1 MPATRLTMA
10 SVLVGRETGIT
21 PPLPGGPGGTIRGGS
36 SGLCCMRTHA
46 TGDLF
51 SPRSRASAE
60 SRKRRRSRSG
70 WFGEYPL
77 RNPPRMEE
85 GILRIPSMTV
95 MASETIR
102 RRLREVPDSP
112 GVYLLRDT
120 REQVIYVGK
129 ALRLRDRL
137 RAYFTTGY
145 GQTARTAE
153 LVQRVYDFEFVKTAN
168 EVEALV
174 LENNLIKHYR
184 PRFNIRLK
192 DDKNYLYLKLPV
204 TEEYPRV
211 HYTRRVLDDGAL
223 YFGPY
228 TSAQSLRSTVKSIRQ
243 LLPFRTCS
251 EDIFK
256 QGKVCL
262 DFHIKRC
269 PGPCERRISSEDY
282 KARINEVAL
291 FMEGRSDLLVRELH
305 ERMDSAAGRLDF
317 ENAARYRDQLQ
328 SIERIADR
336 QKVLTRGRDDQDIV
350 AYARSGNDVFVEV
363 AYVRQSK
370 MVGHDGHA
378 LDGAGDA
385 TEPELLRGFMLQYY
399 SSATHVP
406 RSVILPGPV
415 EEPELIKG
423 WLSEKRGRPVE
434 VDVPQRGRLRA
445 LVTQLGETA
454 KQELEQIRIQAD
466 YDRSRTEPM
475 LAALAEALDLESPPK
490 RIECYDISNIQGDS
504 AVGSMVVFEDG
515 RPRNDHYRHF
525 RIKYVPGP
533 NDFAMLQEVLRRR
546 LERLE
551 SAQRREEVGSIGDRS
566 FTSRPGLILID
577 GGKSQLSA
585 ALEVTEAAGYADIP
599 TFALAK
605 EREEIF
611 APGRAEPIVQERNSP
626 GMFLVQRIRDEAH
639 RFAITHHRKVR
650 ARKALTSPLDS
661 VEGIGP
667 ARKRALLRHFG
678 SVQAIREAPVGEIV
692 KLGIHER
699 LAVRLKETL

>member
-1 MPATRLTMA
+1 MAATL
-10 SVLVGRETGIT
+10 E
-21 PPLPGGPGGTIRGGS
+21 
-36 SGLCCMRTHA
+36 
-46 TGDLF
+46 D
-51 SPRSRASAE
+51 
-60 SRKRRRSRSG
+60 
-70 WFGEYPL
+70 
-77 RNPPRMEE
+77 
-85 GILRIPSMTV
+85 
-95 MASETIR
+95 TIR
-102 RRLREVPDSP
+102 RRLQAVPDSP
-112 GVYLLRDT
+112 GVYLFRDKKT
-120 REQVIYVGK
+120 QVIYVGK

-137 RAYFTTGY
+137 RSYFTPGY
-145 GQTARTAE
+145 SDAGRIAE
-153 LVQRVYDFEFVKTAN
+153 LMQRAVDFEFVTTAN

-174 LENNLIKHYR
+174 LENNLIKNYR

-204 TEEYPRV
+204 TEEFPRV
-211 HYTRRVLDDGAL
+211 HYSRRVLNDGAL

-251 EDIFK
+251 DEIFK

-269 PGPCERRISSEDY
+269 PGPCERRITSEDY
-282 KARINEVAL
+282 KARINEVGL
-291 FMEGRSDLLVRELH
+291 FMEGRSDLLVRELQD
-305 ERMDSAAGRLDF
+305 RMESAAGRLDF
-317 ENAARYRDQLQ
+317 ENAARYRDQLH

-336 QKVLTRGRDDQDIV
+336 QKVLVQGRDDQDIV
-350 AYARSGNDVFVEV
+350 AYARSGSDVFVEV
-363 AYVRQSK
+363 AYIRQGK

-378 LDGAGDA
+378 LDGAGDV

-406 RSVILPGPV
+406 RTVILPGPV
-415 EEPELIKG
+415 EEPELLTG
-423 WLSEKRGRPVE
+423 WLSEKRGRPVTFE
-434 VDVPQRGRLRA
+434 VPVRGRKRA
-445 LVTQLGETA
+445 LVTQLAETA
-454 KQELEQIRIQAD
+454 KQELEQLRIQSD

-525 RIKYVPGP
+525 RIKFTPGP
-533 NDFAMLQEVLRRR
+533 NDFGMLQEVLRRR

-551 SAQRREEVGSIGDRS
+551 SSQRREEAEIVGDRS
-566 FTSRPGLILID
+566 FTSRPDLILID
-577 GGKSQLSA
+577 GGKGQLSA
-585 ALEVTEAAGYADIP
+585 ALEVIESAGYADIP
-599 TFALAK
+599 TFSLAK

-650 ARKALTSPLDS
+650 SRKALTSPLDS

-678 SVQAIREAPVGEIV
+678 SVQAIREAPVDEIV
-692 KLGIHER
+692 KLGIPER
-699 LAVRLKETL
+699 LAARLKETL

>member
-1 MPATRLTMA
+1 MTATLE
-10 SVLVGRETGIT
+10 ET
-21 PPLPGGPGGTIRGGS
+21 
-36 SGLCCMRTHA
+36 
-46 TGDLF
+46 
-51 SPRSRASAE
+51 
-60 SRKRRRSRSG
+60 
-70 WFGEYPL
+70 
-77 RNPPRMEE
+77 
-85 GILRIPSMTV
+85 V
-95 MASETIR
+95 R
-102 RRLREVPDSP
+102 RRLQAVPESP
-112 GVYLLRDT
+112 GVYLFRDKKM
-120 REQVIYVGK
+120 QVIYVGK

-137 RAYFTTGY
+137 RSYFTPGY
-145 GQTARTAE
+145 AEAGRIAE
-153 LVQRVYDFEFVKTAN
+153 LMQRAVDFEFVTTAN

-174 LENNLIKHYR
+174 LENNLIKNYR

-204 TEEYPRV
+204 TEEFPRV
-211 HYTRRVLDDGAL
+211 HYSRRVLNDGAL

-251 EDIFK
+251 DEIFK

-291 FMEGRSDLLVRELH
+291 FMEGRSDILVGELQG
-305 ERMDSAAGRLDF
+305 RMEGAADRLDF

-350 AYARSGNDVFVEV
+350 AYARSGSDVFVEV
-363 AYVRQSK
+363 AYVRQGK

-385 TEPELLRGFMLQYY
+385 TEPELLRGFVLQYY

-406 RSVILPGPV
+406 RSVILPGPID
-415 EEPELIKG
+415 EPELITG
-423 WLSEKRGRPVE
+423 WLTQKLGRPVTVE
-434 VDVPQRGRLRA
+434 VPQRGRKRG
-445 LVTQLGETA
+445 LVTQLAETA
-454 KQELEQIRIQAD
+454 AQELRQLRIQAD

-475 LAALAEALDLESPPK
+475 LSALAEAIGLDEPPH
-490 RIECYDISNIQGDS
+490 RIECYDISNIQGES
-504 AVGSMVVFEDG
+504 AVGAMVVFEDG
-515 RPRNDHYRHF
+515 RPRNEHYRHF
-525 RIKYVPGP
+525 RIRYVPGP

-551 SAQRREEVGSIGDRS
+551 SAQRREEADAVGDRS
-566 FTSRPGLILID
+566 FTSRPDLILID
-577 GGKSQLSA
+577 GGRGQLSA
-585 ALEVTEAAGYADIP
+585 VLEVLEESGFADIP

-611 APGRAEPIVQERNSP
+611 APGRSDPIVQEKSSP
-626 GMFLVQRIRDEAH
+626 GMFLVQ
-639 RFAITHHRKVR
+639 
-650 ARKALTSPLDS
+650 
-661 VEGIGP
+661 IG
-667 ARKRALLRHFG
+667 
-678 SVQAIREAPVGEIV
+678 
-692 KLGIHER
+692 
-699 LAVRLKETL
+699 

>member
-1 MPATRLTMA
+1 MA
-10 SVLVGRETGIT
+10 VTLEETI
-21 PPLPGGPGGTIRGGS
+21 
-36 SGLCCMRTHA
+36 
-46 TGDLF
+46 
-51 SPRSRASAE
+51 
-60 SRKRRRSRSG
+60 KRRLQAV
-70 WFGEYPL
+70 P
-77 RNPPRMEE
+77 
-85 GILRIPSMTV
+85 
-95 MASETIR
+95 ET
-102 RRLREVPDSP
+102 P
-112 GVYLLRDT
+112 GVYLFRDN
-120 REQVIYVGK
+120 RSQVIYVGK

-137 RAYFTTGY
+137 RSYFTPGY
-145 GQTARTAE
+145 APTAQVAE
-153 LVQRVYDFEFVKTAN
+153 LIRKAHDFEFVTTAN

-174 LENNLIKHYR
+174 LENDFIKNYR
-184 PRFNIRLK
+184 PRYNIRLK

-204 TEEYPRV
+204 TEEFPRV
-211 HYTRRVLDDGAL
+211 HYSRRVLKDGAL

-251 EDIFK
+251 DEIFK

-291 FMEGRSDLLVRELH
+291 FMEGRSDLLGRELR
-305 ERMDSAAGRLDF
+305 ERMEAAADRLDF
-317 ENAARYRDQLQ
+317 ENAARYRDQLH

-336 QKVLTRGRDDQDIV
+336 QKVLTHGRDDQDIV
-350 AYARSGNDVFVEV
+350 AYARNGNDVYVEV
-363 AYVRQSK
+363 AYIRQGK
-370 MVGHDGHA
+370 MVGHDGHP
-378 LDGAGDA
+378 LEGAA
-385 TEPELLRGFMLQYY
+385 AAAEPELLRGFLLQYY

-406 RSVILPGPV
+406 RTVILPGPV
-415 EEPELIKG
+415 EEPELITG
-423 WLSEKRGRPVE
+423 WLSQKRDGPVTIE
-434 VDVPQRGRLRA
+434 IPQRGRKRG
-445 LVTQLGETA
+445 LVSQLAETA
-454 KQELEQIRIQAD
+454 TQELQQLRIQAD

-475 LAALAEALDLESPPK
+475 LAALAEALDLEEPPK

-525 RIKYVPGP
+525 RIKFVPGP
-533 NDFAMLQEVLRRR
+533 NDFAMLQEVLGRR

-551 SAQRREEVGSIGDRS
+551 SAQRREEADSVGDRS
-566 FTSRPGLILID
+566 FTSRPDLILID
-577 GGKSQLSA
+577 GGRGQLSA
-585 ALEVTEAAGYADIP
+585 ALEVLESAGFADIP

-611 APGRAEPIVQERNSP
+611 APDRADPIVQERNSP

-650 ARKALTSPLDS
+650 AKKALTSPLDS

-667 ARKRALLRHFG
+667 ARKRSLLRHFG
-678 SVQAIREAPVGEIV
+678 SVQAIREAAVEDIV
-692 KLGIHER
+692 KLGIPER

>member
-1 MPATRLTMA
+1 VAVSL
-10 SVLVGRETGIT
+10 E
-21 PPLPGGPGGTIRGGS
+21 
-36 SGLCCMRTHA
+36 
-46 TGDLF
+46 D
-51 SPRSRASAE
+51 
-60 SRKRRRSRSG
+60 
-70 WFGEYPL
+70 
-77 RNPPRMEE
+77 
-85 GILRIPSMTV
+85 TV
-95 MASETIR
+95 K
-102 RRLREVPDSP
+102 RRLRAVPDGP
-112 GVYLLRDT
+112 GVYLFRDN
-120 REQVIYVGK
+120 RSQVIYVGK

-137 RAYFTTGY
+137 RSYFTPGY
-145 GQTARTAE
+145 AQTARVAE
-153 LVQRVYDFEFVKTAN
+153 LVRKVHDFEFVTAAN

-174 LENNLIKHYR
+174 LECNLIKNYR

-204 TEEYPRV
+204 TEEFPRV
-211 HYTRRVLDDGAL
+211 HYSRRVQNDGAR

-228 TSAQSLRSTVKSIRQ
+228 TSAQSLRGTVKSIRQ

-251 EDIFK
+251 DEIFK

-269 PGPCERRISSEDY
+269 PGPCERRINADDY
-282 KARINEVAL
+282 RARINEVAL
-291 FMEGRSDLLVRELH
+291 FMEGRSDVLVRELKG
-305 ERMDSAAGRLDF
+305 RMDGAASSLDF

-336 QKVLTRGRDDQDIV
+336 QKVLTRGRDDQDLI
-350 AYARSGNDVFVEV
+350 AYARRGGEVFVEV
-363 AYVRQSK
+363 AYVRQGK
-370 MVGHDGHA
+370 MVGHDGHP

-385 TEPELLRGFMLQYY
+385 SEAELLRGFVLQYY
-399 SSATHVP
+399 ASATHVP
-406 RSVILPGPV
+406 REVILPGPLD
-415 EEPELIKG
+415 EPELMAG
-423 WLSEKRGRPVE
+423 WLGQRRGGPVTIA
-434 VDVPQRGRLRA
+434 VPQRGRKRA
-445 LVTQLGETA
+445 LVTQLSETA
-454 KQELEQIRIQAD
+454 SQELEQLRIQAD

-475 LAALAEALDLESPPK
+475 LAALAEALDLEVPPK

-504 AVGSMVVFEDG
+504 AVGAMVVFEDG

-525 RIKYVPGP
+525 RIKFVPGP

-551 SAQRREEVGSIGDRS
+551 SAQRRAIYEVNLLAPGAQEADVVGDRS
-566 FTSRPGLILID
+566 FTSRPDLILID
-577 GGKSQLSA
+577 GGKGQLSA
-585 ALEVTEAAGYADIP
+585 ALEVLESVGYADIP

-678 SVQAIREAPVGEIV
+678 SVQAIRDAAVEEIV
-692 KLGIHER
+692 ALGVPER
-699 LAVRLKETL
+699 LAKRLKETL

>member
-1 MPATRLTMA
+1 MTATLE
-10 SVLVGRETGIT
+10 ETI
-21 PPLPGGPGGTIRGGS
+21 
-36 SGLCCMRTHA
+36 
-46 TGDLF
+46 
-51 SPRSRASAE
+51 
-60 SRKRRRSRSG
+60 KRR
-70 WFGEYPL
+70 L
-77 RNPPRMEE
+77 Q
-85 GILRIPSMTV
+85 
-95 MASETIR
+95 A
-102 RRLREVPDSP
+102 VPESP
-112 GVYLLRDT
+112 GVYLFRDKKT
-120 REQVIYVGK
+120 QVIYVGK

-137 RAYFTTGY
+137 RSYFTPGY
-145 GQTARTAE
+145 AEAGRIAE
-153 LVQRVYDFEFVKTAN
+153 LMQRAVDFEFVTTAN

-174 LENNLIKHYR
+174 LENNLIKNYR

-204 TEEYPRV
+204 TEEFPRV
-211 HYTRRVLDDGAL
+211 HYSRRVLNDGAL

-251 EDIFK
+251 DEIFK
-256 QGKVCL
+256 QGKVCI

-269 PGPCERRISSEDY
+269 PGPCERRISSQDY

-291 FMEGRSDLLVRELH
+291 FMEGRSDILVGELQ
-305 ERMDSAAGRLDF
+305 ERMEGAADRLDF

-336 QKVLTRGRDDQDIV
+336 QKVLTRGRDDQDIL
-350 AYARSGNDVFVEV
+350 AYARSAGDVFVEV
-363 AYVRQSK
+363 AYVRQGK

-406 RSVILPGPV
+406 RTVILPGPID
-415 EEPELIKG
+415 EPELITG
-423 WLSEKRGRPVE
+423 WLTEKRGRPVE
-434 VDVPQRGRLRA
+434 LEIPQRGRKRA
-445 LVTQLGETA
+445 LVQQLAETA
-454 KQELEQIRIQAD
+454 KQELEQLRIQAD

-475 LAALAEALDLESPPK
+475 LAALAAALDLETPPK

-551 SAQRREEVGSIGDRS
+551 SAQRREEAEVVGDRS
-566 FTSRPGLILID
+566 FTSRPDLILID
-577 GGKSQLSA
+577 GGKGQLSA
-585 ALEVTEAAGYADIP
+585 ALEVMEAAGYADIP

-650 ARKALTSPLDS
+650 SRKALTSPLDS

-678 SVQAIREAPVGEIV
+678 SVQAIREAPLEDIV
-692 KLGIHER
+692 KVGIPER
-699 LAVRLKETL
+699 LAARLKETL

>member
-1 MPATRLTMA
+1 MFR
-10 SVLVGRETGIT
+10 
-21 PPLPGGPGGTIRGGS
+21 
-36 SGLCCMRTHA
+36 
-46 TGDLF
+46 DN
-51 SPRSRASAE
+51 RS
-60 SRKRRRSRSG
+60 
-70 WFGEYPL
+70 
-77 RNPPRMEE
+77 
-85 GILRIPSMTV
+85 
-95 MASETIR
+95 
-102 RRLREVPDSP
+102 
-112 GVYLLRDT
+112 
-120 REQVIYVGK
+120 QVIYVGK

-137 RAYFTTGY
+137 RSYFTPGY
-145 GQTARTAE
+145 AETARVSE
-153 LVQRVYDFEFVKTAN
+153 LIRRATDFEFVTTAN

-174 LENNLIKHYR
+174 LENNLIKNYR

-204 TEEYPRV
+204 TEAFPRV
-211 HYTRRVLDDGAL
+211 HYSRRVQNDGAL

-251 EDIFK
+251 DEIFK

-269 PGPCERRISSEDY
+269 PGPCERRISTEDY

-291 FMEGRSDLLVRELH
+291 FMEGRSDLLVREL
-305 ERMDSAAGRLDF
+305 EGRMRSSAERLDF

-336 QKVLTRGRDDQDIV
+336 QKVLTRGRDDQDIL
-350 AYARSGNDVFVEV
+350 AYARSGNDVYVEV

-385 TEPELLRGFMLQYY
+385 AEPELLRGFMLQYY

-406 RSVILPGPV
+406 RTVILPGSV
-415 EEPELIKG
+415 AEPELITD
-423 WLSEKRGRPVE
+423 WLSEMRGRPV
-434 VDVPQRGRLRA
+434 DIQVPKRGRLRA

-525 RIKYVPGP
+525 RIKFTPGP

-551 SAQRREEVGSIGDRS
+551 SAQRREEADVVGDRS
-566 FTSRPGLILID
+566 FTSRPDLVLID
-577 GGKSQLSA
+577 GGKGQLSA
-585 ALEVTEAAGYADIP
+585 ALEVMEAAGYADIP

-611 APGRAEPIVQERNSP
+611 APGRAEPIVQEHNSP

-650 ARKALTSPLDS
+650 SRKALTSPLDS

-692 KLGIHER
+692 KLGIPER
-699 LAVRLKETL
+699 LAARLKETL

>member
-1 MPATRLTMA
+1 MA
-10 SVLVGRETGIT
+10 VTLED
-21 PPLPGGPGGTIRGGS
+21 TI
-36 SGLCCMRTHA
+36 
-46 TGDLF
+46 
-51 SPRSRASAE
+51 
-60 SRKRRRSRSG
+60 KRR
-70 WFGEYPL
+70 L
-77 RNPPRMEE
+77 Q
-85 GILRIPSMTV
+85 
-95 MASETIR
+95 A
-102 RRLREVPDSP
+102 VPDSP
-112 GVYLLRDT
+112 GVYMFRDSKS
-120 REQVIYVGK
+120 QVIYVGK

-137 RAYFTTGY
+137 RSYFTPGY
-145 GQTARTAE
+145 AETARVSE
-153 LVQRVYDFEFVKTAN
+153 LIRRATDFEFVTTAN

-174 LENNLIKHYR
+174 LENNLIKNYR

-204 TEEYPRV
+204 TEAFPRV
-211 HYTRRVLDDGAL
+211 HYSRRVQNDGAL

-228 TSAQSLRSTVKSIRQ
+228 TSALSLRSTVKSIRQ

-251 EDIFK
+251 DEIFK

-269 PGPCERRISSEDY
+269 PGPCERRINSEDY

-291 FMEGRSDLLVRELH
+291 FMEGRSDLLVREL
-305 ERMDSAAGRLDF
+305 EDRMESSADRLDF

-350 AYARSGNDVFVEV
+350 AYARSGNDVYVEV
-363 AYVRQSK
+363 AYIRQGK

-466 YDRSRTEPM
+466 YDGSRTEPM

-525 RIKYVPGP
+525 RINFAAGP

-551 SAQRREEVGSIGDRS
+551 SAQRREEVESIGDRS
-566 FTSRPGLILID
+566 FTSRPDLILID
-577 GGKSQLSA
+577 GGKGQLSA

-692 KLGIHER
+692 KLGIPER
-699 LAVRLKETL
+699 LAARLKETL

>member
-1 MPATRLTMA
+1 MA
-10 SVLVGRETGIT
+10 VTLEEAI
-21 PPLPGGPGGTIRGGS
+21 
-36 SGLCCMRTHA
+36 
-46 TGDLF
+46 
-51 SPRSRASAE
+51 
-60 SRKRRRSRSG
+60 KRR
-70 WFGEYPL
+70 L
-77 RNPPRMEE
+77 Q
-85 GILRIPSMTV
+85 
-95 MASETIR
+95 A
-102 RRLREVPDSP
+102 VPESP
-112 GVYLLRDT
+112 GVYMFRDN
-120 REQVIYVGK
+120 RSQVIYVGK

-137 RAYFTTGY
+137 RSYFTPGY
-145 GQTARTAE
+145 APTAQVAE
-153 LVQRVYDFEFVKTAN
+153 LIRKAHDFEFVTTAN

-174 LENNLIKHYR
+174 LENNLIKNYR
-184 PRFNIRLK
+184 PRYNIRLK

-204 TEEYPRV
+204 TEDFPRV
-211 HYTRRVLDDGAL
+211 HYSRRVQNDGAL

-251 EDIFK
+251 DEIFK

-282 KARINEVAL
+282 KARIHEVAL
-291 FMEGRSDLLVRELH
+291 FMEGRSDILVRELQ
-305 ERMDSAAGRLDF
+305 ERMESSAGRLDF

-336 QKVLTRGRDDQDIV
+336 QRVLTRGRDDQDIV

-378 LDGAGDA
+378 LDGAADA

-406 RSVILPGPV
+406 RTVILPGPV
-415 EEPELIKG
+415 DEPELLIG
-423 WLSEKRGRPVE
+423 WLSEKRGGPVTVE
-434 VDVPQRGRLRA
+434 IPQRGRKRG
-445 LVTQLGETA
+445 LVTQLAETA
-454 KQELEQIRIQAD
+454 KQELEQLRIQAD

-475 LAALAEALDLESPPK
+475 LAALAQALDLESPPK
-490 RIECYDISNIQGDS
+490 RIECYDISNIHGDS

-525 RIKYVPGP
+525 RIKYTPGP

-551 SAQRREEVGSIGDRS
+551 SAQRREEADIVGDRS
-566 FTSRPGLILID
+566 FTTRPDLILID
-577 GGKSQLSA
+577 GGKGQLSA
-585 ALEVTEAAGYADIP
+585 ALEVMETAGYADIP

-626 GMFLVQRIRDEAH
+626 GMFLVQRVRDEAH

-678 SVQAIREAPVGEIV
+678 SVQAIREAPVDEIV
-692 KLGIHER
+692 KLGIPDR
-699 LAVRLKETL
+699 LAARLKETL

>member
-1 MPATRLTMA
+1 MA
-10 SVLVGRETGIT
+10 VTLE
-21 PPLPGGPGGTIRGGS
+21 
-36 SGLCCMRTHA
+36 
-46 TGDLF
+46 
-51 SPRSRASAE
+51 
-60 SRKRRRSRSG
+60 
-70 WFGEYPL
+70 
-77 RNPPRMEE
+77 
-85 GILRIPSMTV
+85 
-95 MASETIR
+95 ETIK
-102 RRLREVPDSP
+102 RRLRAVPETP
-112 GVYLLRDT
+112 GVYLFRDN
-120 REQVIYVGK
+120 RSQVIYVGK

-137 RAYFTTGY
+137 RSYFTPGY
-145 GQTARTAE
+145 APTAQVAE
-153 LVQRVYDFEFVKTAN
+153 LIRKAHDFEFVTTAN

-174 LENNLIKHYR
+174 LENDFIKNYR
-184 PRFNIRLK
+184 PRYNIRLK
-192 DDKNYLYLKLPV
+192 DDKNYLYLKVPV
-204 TEEYPRV
+204 TEEFPRV
-211 HYTRRVLDDGAL
+211 HYSRRVLKDGAL

-228 TSAQSLRSTVKSIRQ
+228 TSALSLRSTVKSIRQ

-251 EDIFK
+251 DEIFK

-269 PGPCERRISSEDY
+269 PGPCERRISPEDY

-291 FMEGRSDLLVRELH
+291 FMEGRSDLLGRELR
-305 ERMDSAAGRLDF
+305 ERMESAADRLDF
-317 ENAARYRDQLQ
+317 ENAARYRDQLN

-336 QKVLTRGRDDQDIV
+336 QKVLTHSRDDQDIV
-350 AYARSGNDVFVEV
+350 AYARNGNDVYAEV
-363 AYVRQSK
+363 AYIRQGK
-370 MVGHDGHA
+370 MVGHDGHP
-378 LDGAGDA
+378 LEGAAEA
-385 TEPELLRGFMLQYY
+385 TEPEILRGFLLQYY

-406 RSVILPGPV
+406 RTVILPGQV
-415 EEPELIKG
+415 EEPQLMID
-423 WLSEKRGRPVE
+423 WLSQKRGGPVAIE
-434 VDVPQRGRLRA
+434 VPQRGRKRG
-445 LVTQLGETA
+445 LVTQLAETA
-454 KQELEQIRIQAD
+454 TQELQQLRIQAD

-475 LAALAEALDLESPPK
+475 LAALAEALGLESLPK

-533 NDFAMLQEVLRRR
+533 NDFAMLQEVLGRR

-551 SAQRREEVGSIGDRS
+551 EAQRREDAEVVGDRS
-566 FTSRPGLILID
+566 FSSRPDLILID
-577 GGKSQLSA
+577 GGRGQLSA
-585 ALEVTEAAGYADIP
+585 AMEVLESAGFADIP

-611 APGRAEPIVQERNSP
+611 APDRAEPIVQERNSP

-650 ARKALTSPLDS
+650 AKKALTSPLDS

-678 SVQAIREAPVGEIV
+678 SVQAIRDAPVEDIV
-692 KLGIHER
+692 KLGIPER

>member
-1 MPATRLTMA
+1 VAA
-10 SVLVGRETGIT
+10 SLEDSI
-21 PPLPGGPGGTIRGGS
+21 
-36 SGLCCMRTHA
+36 
-46 TGDLF
+46 
-51 SPRSRASAE
+51 
-60 SRKRRRSRSG
+60 K
-70 WFGEYPL
+70 
-77 RNPPRMEE
+77 
-85 GILRIPSMTV
+85 
-95 MASETIR
+95 
-102 RRLREVPDSP
+102 RRLRAVPDAP
-112 GVYLLRDT
+112 GVYLFRDT
-120 REQVIYVGK
+120 RGQVIYVGK

-137 RAYFTTGY
+137 RSYFTDAY
-145 GQTARTAE
+145 AQSARVAE
-153 LVQRVYDFEFVKTAN
+153 LVRRVFDFEFVTTAN

-174 LENNLIKHYR
+174 LECNLIKNYR

-211 HYTRRVLDDGAL
+211 HYSRRVQNDGAQ

-228 TSAQSLRSTVKSIRQ
+228 TSAQSLRGTVKSIRQ

-251 EDIFK
+251 DEIFK

-282 KARINEVAL
+282 KARIHEVAL
-291 FMEGRSDLLVRELH
+291 FMEGRSDVLVRELK
-305 ERMDSAAGRLDF
+305 ERMEGSANQLDF

-336 QKVLTRGRDDQDIV
+336 QKVLTRGRDDQDLI
-350 AYARSGNDVFVEV
+350 AYARKGGEVFVEV
-363 AYVRQSK
+363 AYVRQGK

-378 LDGAGDA
+378 LDGAGEA
-385 TEPELLRGFMLQYY
+385 AEAELLRGFVLQYY
-399 SSATHVP
+399 ASATHVP
-406 RSVILPGPV
+406 RAVILPGPV
-415 EEPELIKG
+415 DEPDLIAG
-423 WLSEKRGRPVE
+423 WLGQRRGGPVSIE
-434 VDVPQRGRLRA
+434 VPQRGRKRA
-445 LVTQLGETA
+445 LVTQLAETA
-454 KQELEQIRIQAD
+454 AQELEQLRIQAD

-475 LAALAEALDLESPPK
+475 LAALAEALDLETPPK

-504 AVGSMVVFEDG
+504 AVGAMVVFEDG
-515 RPRNDHYRHF
+515 SPRNDHYRHF
-525 RIKYVPGP
+525 RIKFVPGP

-551 SAQRREEVGSIGDRS
+551 SAQRREDADAVGDRS
-566 FTSRPGLILID
+566 FTSRPDLILID
-577 GGKSQLSA
+577 GGRGQLSA
-585 ALEVTEAAGYADIP
+585 ALEVMESAGYADIP

-611 APGRAEPIVQERNSP
+611 APGRAEPIVQEKNSP

-650 ARKALTSPLDS
+650 SRKALTSPLDS

-678 SVQAIREAPVGEIV
+678 SVQAIRDAAVDDIVAVGV
-692 KLGIHER
+692 PKR
-699 LAVRLKETL
+699 LAQRLKETL

>member
-1 MPATRLTMA
+1 MA
-10 SVLVGRETGIT
+10 ISLEDTV
-21 PPLPGGPGGTIRGGS
+21 
-36 SGLCCMRTHA
+36 
-46 TGDLF
+46 
-51 SPRSRASAE
+51 
-60 SRKRRRSRSG
+60 KRRLKAV
-70 WFGEYPL
+70 P
-77 RNPPRMEE
+77 E
-85 GILRIPSMTV
+85 G
-95 MASETIR
+95 
-102 RRLREVPDSP
+102 P
-112 GVYLLRDT
+112 GVYLFRDN
-120 REQVIYVGK
+120 RAQVIYVGK

-137 RAYFTTGY
+137 RSYFTTGY
-145 GQTARTAE
+145 GETARVAE
-153 LVQRVYDFEFVKTAN
+153 LVRKIYDFEFVTTAN

-174 LENNLIKHYR
+174 LECNLIKNYR

-204 TEEYPRV
+204 TEEFPRV
-211 HYTRRVLDDGAL
+211 HYSRRVVKDGAL

-228 TSAQSLRSTVKSIRQ
+228 TSAQSLRGTVKSIRQ

-251 EDIFK
+251 DEIFK

-282 KARINEVAL
+282 KARIHEVAL
-291 FMEGRSDLLVRELH
+291 FMEGRSDVLVHELTD
-305 ERMDSAAGRLDF
+305 RMESSAGRLDF

-336 QKVLTRGRDDQDIV
+336 QKVLTRGRDDQDLI
-350 AYARSGNDVFVEV
+350 AYARSAGEVFVEV
-363 AYVRQSK
+363 AYVRQGK

-385 TEPELLRGFMLQYY
+385 LENELLRGFMLQYY
-399 SSATHVP
+399 ASATHIP
-406 RSVILPGPV
+406 RSIILPGPV
-415 EEPELIKG
+415 EEPELLTG
-423 WLSEKRGRPVE
+423 WLAEKRGGPVAIE
-434 VDVPQRGRLRA
+434 VPQRGRKRA
-445 LVTQLGETA
+445 LVTQLAETA
-454 KQELEQIRIQAD
+454 AQELEQMRIQAD

-504 AVGSMVVFEDG
+504 AVGAMVVFEDG

-525 RIKYVPGP
+525 RIKFTPGP

-551 SAQRREEVGSIGDRS
+551 SAQRREDAEVVGDRS
-566 FTSRPGLILID
+566 FTSRPDLILID
-577 GGKSQLSA
+577 GGKGQLSA
-585 ALEVTEAAGYADIP
+585 ALEVLESAGYADIP

-611 APGRAEPIVQERNSP
+611 APNRSEPIVQERNSP
-626 GMFLVQRIRDEAH
+626 GMFLVQRVRDEAH

-678 SVQAIREAPVGEIV
+678 SVQAIREAAVEDIV
-692 KLGIHER
+692 ALGVPER
-699 LAVRLKETL
+699 LAKRLKETL

>member
-1 MPATRLTMA
+1 MSATLEDA
-10 SVLVGRETGIT
+10 I
-21 PPLPGGPGGTIRGGS
+21 
-36 SGLCCMRTHA
+36 
-46 TGDLF
+46 
-51 SPRSRASAE
+51 
-60 SRKRRRSRSG
+60 KRR
-70 WFGEYPL
+70 L
-77 RNPPRMEE
+77 Q
-85 GILRIPSMTV
+85 
-95 MASETIR
+95 A
-102 RRLREVPDSP
+102 VPDTP
-112 GVYLLRDT
+112 GVYMFRDH
-120 REQVIYVGK
+120 RSQVIYVGK

-137 RAYFTTGY
+137 RQYFTPGY
-145 GQTARTAE
+145 AETARISE
-153 LVQRVYDFEFVKTAN
+153 LVRRATDFEFVTTAN

-174 LENNLIKHYR
+174 LENNLIKNYR

-204 TEEYPRV
+204 TEAFPRV
-211 HYTRRVLDDGAL
+211 HYSRRVQNDGAL

-228 TSAQSLRSTVKSIRQ
+228 TSALSLRSTVKSIRQ

-251 EDIFK
+251 DEIFK

-291 FMEGRSDLLVRELH
+291 FMEGRSDLLVRELQ
-305 ERMDSAAGRLDF
+305 ERMESA
-317 ENAARYRDQLQ
+317 LQ

-350 AYARSGNDVFVEV
+350 AYARSANDVFVEV
-363 AYVRQSK
+363 AYIRQGK

-378 LDGAGDA
+378 LDGAVDVS
-385 TEPELLRGFMLQYY
+385 EPELLRGFMLQYY

-415 EEPELIKG
+415 DEPGLIAG
-423 WLSEKRGRPVE
+423 WLSEKRGRPVTLE
-434 VDVPQRGRLRA
+434 IPQRGRLRA

-454 KQELEQIRIQAD
+454 TQELEQIRIQAD

-525 RIKYVPGP
+525 RIKFTPGP

-551 SAQRREEVGSIGDRS
+551 SAQRREEAEIVGDRS
-566 FTSRPGLILID
+566 FTSRPDLILID
-577 GGKSQLSA
+577 GGKGQLSA
-585 ALEVTEAAGYADIP
+585 ALEVMESAGYADIP

-650 ARKALTSPLDS
+650 SRRALTSPLDS

-678 SVQAIREAPVGEIV
+678 SVQAIREAPVDEIV
-692 KLGIHER
+692 KLGIPER
-699 LAVRLKETL
+699 LAARLKETL

>member
-1 MPATRLTMA
+1 VAI
-10 SVLVGRETGIT
+10 SQ
-21 PPLPGGPGGTIRGGS
+21 
-36 SGLCCMRTHA
+36 
-46 TGDLF
+46 
-51 SPRSRASAE
+51 
-60 SRKRRRSRSG
+60 
-70 WFGEYPL
+70 
-77 RNPPRMEE
+77 EE
-85 GILRIPSMTV
+85 AV
-95 MASETIR
+95 K
-102 RRLREVPDSP
+102 RRLRAVPDGP
-112 GVYLLRDT
+112 GVYLFRDQRT
-120 REQVIYVGK
+120 QVIYVGK

-137 RAYFTTGY
+137 RSYFTPGY
-145 GQTARTAE
+145 GETARVSE
-153 LVQRVYDFEFVKTAN
+153 LVRKIHDFEFVTTAN

-174 LENNLIKHYR
+174 LENDFIKNYR

-204 TEEYPRV
+204 TEEFPRV
-211 HYTRRVLDDGAL
+211 HYSRRVLKDGAL

-228 TSAQSLRSTVKSIRQ
+228 TSAQSLRGTVKSIRQ

-251 EDIFK
+251 DEIFK

-269 PGPCERRISSEDY
+269 PGPCERRISAEDY

-291 FMEGRSDLLVRELH
+291 FMEGRSDLLVGQLKD
-305 ERMDSAAGRLDF
+305 RMETAANRLDF

-336 QKVLTRGRDDQDIV
+336 QKVLVQGRDDQDLI
-350 AYARSGNDVFVEV
+350 AYARRGGEVFVEV
-363 AYVRQSK
+363 AYVRQGK

-385 TEPELLRGFMLQYY
+385 VESELLRGFLLQYY
-399 SSATHVP
+399 ESATHVP
-406 RSVILPGPV
+406 RAVIVPGAV
-415 EEPELIKG
+415 DEPELLTS
-423 WLSEKRGRPVE
+423 WLTQKRGGPVTIE
-434 VDVPQRGRLRA
+434 VPQRGRKRA
-445 LVTQLGETA
+445 LVTQLAETA
-454 KQELEQIRIQAD
+454 AQELEQLRIQAD

-475 LAALAEALDLESPPK
+475 LAALAEALDLETPPK

-504 AVGSMVVFEDG
+504 AVGAMVVFEDG

-525 RIKYVPGP
+525 RIKFVPGP

-551 SAQRREEVGSIGDRS
+551 SAQRREDTDAVGDRS
-566 FTSRPGLILID
+566 FTSRPDLILID
-577 GGKSQLSA
+577 GGKGQLSA
-585 ALEVTEAAGYADIP
+585 ALEVLESAGYADIP

-611 APGRAEPIVQERNSP
+611 APGRAEPIVQEKNSP

-650 ARKALTSPLDS
+650 SRKALTSPLDS

-678 SVQAIREAPVGEIV
+678 SVQAIREAPVEDIV
-692 KLGIHER
+692 ALGVPER
-699 LAVRLKETL
+699 LAKRLKETL